1 MFITSVQPTA
11 VKGINDNEDD
21 VSLFSDEEESQ
32 EQFKDITV
40 IEGAASSRDA
50 MKSNIQDHVASDPN
64 AHNEKQHE
72 ISSDDANFSK
82 QTRAALSSLMVFHSN
97 YVFACHC

>member
-50 MKSNIQDHVASDPN
+50 MKSNIQDHETANPN
-64 AHNEKQHE
+64 TQNE

-82 QTRAALSSLMVFHSN
+82 QTRAALSSLMVFHFN
-97 YVFACHC
+97 CIFACHY